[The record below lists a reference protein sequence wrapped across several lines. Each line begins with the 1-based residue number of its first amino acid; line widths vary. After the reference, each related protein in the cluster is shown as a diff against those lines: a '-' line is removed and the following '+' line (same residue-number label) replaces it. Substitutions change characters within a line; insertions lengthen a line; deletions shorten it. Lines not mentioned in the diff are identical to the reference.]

1 MLYNFESINHVIG
14 ICSDFIDEWVKIG
27 LPAKA
32 KVIAKEGDADIDEQC
47 EDCARVR
54 HSILD

>member
-1 MLYNFESINHVIG
+1 MVYNVASILIG

-32 KVIAKEGDADIDEQC
+32 KVIANGLGGDDIDEQC
-47 EDCARVR
+47 EACARV
-54 HSILD
+54 S